1 MLTIVMY
8 HYVRDLPNS
17 AYPRIKGLQAELFDG
32 QLDYVCRHYSVC
44 SLRQVVAAT
53 RGETPLP
60 PRACLLTFD
69 DGFTDHREIV
79 LPRLLQRRIT
89 GSFYPPARCAEQ
101 RWVLDVHKV
110 QFIIAVSPDV
120 EKLVKDVLAAVAE
133 HRAAHALPDDE
144 TLLRTY
150 RGPSRFDPP
159 EIIFVKRLL
168 QHGLPQQIRQAVI
181 DRLFEQRVSRDEKAF
196 ADELYMSVG
205 QLRDML
211 AAGMDVGGHG
221 YAHDWLEHFPP
232 ERQAED
238 IQRTV
243 GFLERLQGKPPR
255 DWTMC
260 YPYGSYNETTLKLL
274 RQAGCALGL
283 TTKVGV
289 NTDLSRPLE
298 LQRLDTNDLPFAAN
312 APPCEWTRK
321 ADARRREPEAPP
333 R

>member
-32 QLDYVCRHYSVC
+32 QLDHICRHYSVC
-44 SLRQVVAAT
+44 SLRQVVAAA

-60 PRACLLTFD
+60 PKACLLTFD
-69 DGFTDHREIV
+69 DGFTDHREVV
-79 LPRLLQRRIT
+79 LPRLLQRGIT
-89 GSFYPPARCAEQ
+89 GSFYPPVRCAEE

-110 QFIIAVSPDV
+110 QFIIAVSLDV

-133 HRAAHALPDDE
+133 HRAVHDLPDDE

-150 RGPSRFDPP
+150 RGPSRFDSP

-168 QHGLPQQIRQAVI
+168 QHGLPQQVRQAVI
-181 DRLFEQRVSRDEKAF
+181 DRLFERRVSHDEKAF

-205 QLRDML
+205 QLQEML
-211 AAGMDVGGHG
+211 AAGMEVGGHG
-221 YAHDWLEHFPP
+221 YAHDWLEHFPL
-232 ERQAED
+232 EQQAAD
-238 IQRTV
+238 IQHTV
-243 GFLERLQGKPPR
+243 GFLERLQGTPPR

-289 NTDLSRPLE
+289 NADLSRPLE
-298 LQRLDTNDLPFAAN
+298 LQRLDTNDLPFTGDAQT
-312 APPCEWTRK
+312 CEWTRK
-321 ADARRREPEAPP
+321 ADADP
-333 R
+333 